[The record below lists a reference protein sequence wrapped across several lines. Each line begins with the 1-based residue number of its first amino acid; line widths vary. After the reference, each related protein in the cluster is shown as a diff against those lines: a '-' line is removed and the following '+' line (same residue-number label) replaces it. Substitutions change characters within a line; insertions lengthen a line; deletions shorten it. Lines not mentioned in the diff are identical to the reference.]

1 MPHQSHLS
9 LWKNC
14 FLSNKALDASNLHLD
29 KIKKSSGHLTTFSK
43 AFEEFSKNDGIAFL
57 VMDPNEPVIQLLHHG
72 HVLGGS
78 WDSPTKKLVAI
89 LGLDSDAK
97 PVQLVSKSIKNI
109 KEKTFELEE
118 LQESI
123 EEEDQFT
130 TLNNPKVPFQF
141 KNIVPIPNLLI
152 KVFAQLESTSPY
164 EVAQAFLAKM
174 LETSILDT
182 L

>member
-1 MPHQSHLS
+1 MGL
-9 LWKNC
+9 
-14 FLSNKALDASNLHLD
+14 
-29 KIKKSSGHLTTFSK
+29 
-43 AFEEFSKNDGIAFL
+43 
-57 VMDPNEPVIQLLHHG
+57 
-72 HVLGGS
+72 
-78 WDSPTKKLVAI
+78 SPTKKLVAI

-141 KNIVPIPNLLI
+141 KSIVPIPNLLI